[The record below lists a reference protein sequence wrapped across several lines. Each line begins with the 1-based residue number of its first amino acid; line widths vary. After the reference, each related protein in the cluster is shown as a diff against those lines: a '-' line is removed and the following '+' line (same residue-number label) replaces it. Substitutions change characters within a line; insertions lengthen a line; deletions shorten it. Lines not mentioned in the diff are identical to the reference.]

1 MIVLFSDTD
10 KADSTLDG
18 LGKGLFLNMVI
29 VTWCREMWQNE
40 EESTYR
46 YFATGSICYLL
57 DLRIC
62 SQDIFTTLVDAQWRW
77 TLLVFAMNFLLSW
90 LLFAVIWWLIVFTHG
105 DLNLD
110 ESSLVGTVQLKVIE
124 LLT

>member
-29 VTWCREMWQNE
+29 VTWCRGMWQNE

-124 LLT
+124 LL